1 MALQLYPV
9 LLEISLWDILKNLK
23 PVPLAVIALLVLFS
37 LLSWTIVF
45 SKWGLFNKARRD
57 NRSFL
62 RAFRKSSN
70 LQAVALASEQFAAAP
85 MVAVFD
91 FGYGEVERQ
100 IKQRGALVNKL
111 SIERSLQLGIS
122 EEITKLERN
131 MNWLATVAS
140 VSPFIGLFGTVWGIM
155 DAFVGLGNAG
165 SASLRAVAPGIAESL
180 VTTALGL
187 VAAIPAAIFYNV
199 LELRYV
205 SSARVWKTS
214 PSNFRTL
221 RNGISAARW
230 RFRLTTAEEERRG
243 RRFGNLSSMSEIN
256 IVPLVDVVLV
266 LLIIFMIT
274 ANVMEFG
281 LDIKV
286 PEVRITRDSSQELP
300 VVNITKSGELFLNN
314 NPVNANE
321 LAQTIRSEVSRTE
334 CRLRSC

>member
-1 MALQLYPV
+1 MALQLYPG

-45 SKWGLFNKARRD
+45 SKWGLFKKAQKD

-62 RAFRKSSN
+62 RAFRKSLN
-70 LQAVALASEQFAAAP
+70 LQAVALASEQFSAAP

-187 VAAIPAAIFYNV
+187 VAAIPAAIFYNIFGTSV
-199 LELRYV
+199 RELGTRMEDF
-205 SSARVWKTS
+205 AIEFQ
-214 PSNFRTL
+214 NL
-221 RNGISAARW
+221 
-230 RFRLTTAEEERRG
+230 AERD
-243 RRFGNLSSMSEIN
+243 FG
-256 IVPLVDVVLV
+256 
-266 LLIIFMIT
+266 
-274 ANVMEFG
+274 G
-281 LDIKV
+281 
-286 PEVRITRDSSQELP
+286 
-300 VVNITKSGELFLNN
+300 
-314 NPVNANE
+314 
-321 LAQTIRSEVSRTE
+321 
-334 CRLRSC
+334 